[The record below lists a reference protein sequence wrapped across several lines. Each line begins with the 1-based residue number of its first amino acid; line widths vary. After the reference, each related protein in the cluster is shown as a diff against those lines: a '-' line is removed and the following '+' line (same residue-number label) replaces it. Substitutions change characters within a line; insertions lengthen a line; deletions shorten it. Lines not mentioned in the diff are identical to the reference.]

1 MNNKMKPQKSK
12 ILDGAQK
19 FSEKFLTCPKCNSEL
34 KKVEVDIEDAKTP
47 VISYQC
53 KDCDYYSFEPE
64 STMKII
70 EEIKQKESP
79 LKIKQKIIKLSQ
91 DRLGMYFNKD
101 VIDCLNLKSGEEVFV
116 SVPNNKRIV
125 LDIVK

>member
-1 MNNKMKPQKSK
+1 MGNKRKKYKLKMKSKKSM
-12 ILDGAQK
+12 A
-19 FSEKFLTCPKCNSEL
+19 CPKCNSEL
-34 KKVEVDIEDAKTP
+34 KRVEVNIEDAKTP
-47 VISYQC
+47 AVSYQC
-53 KDCDYYSFEPE
+53 DKCDYYSFEPE

-70 EEIKQKESP
+70 DEIREKESP
-79 LKIKQKIIKLSQ
+79 LKMKQKIIKLSQ

-125 LDIVK
+125 LDIVKD

>member
-1 MNNKMKPQKSK
+1 MKLQN
-12 ILDGAQK
+12 
-19 FSEKFLTCPKCNSEL
+19 CPNCKSEL
-34 KKVEVDIEDAKTP
+34 KKVKIKIEDAETKA
-47 VISYQC
+47 ISYQC

-70 EEIKQKESP
+70 GEIKQKESP

-91 DRLGMYFNKD
+91 DRLGLYFNKD

>member
-1 MNNKMKPQKSK
+1 MKMNNKM
-12 ILDGAQK
+12 
-19 FSEKFLTCPKCNSEL
+19 TCPKCNSQLRE
-34 KKVEVDIEDAKTP
+34 VEVDIEDAKTP
-47 VISYQC
+47 AISYQC
-53 KDCDYYSFEPE
+53 EGCDYYSFEPE

-70 EEIKQKESP
+70 DEIKQKESP

-101 VIDCLNLKSGEEVFV
+101 VIECLNLKSGEDVLV
-116 SVPNNKRIV
+116 SVPNKKRIV

>member
-1 MNNKMKPQKSK
+1 MNKMK
-12 ILDGAQK
+12 IA
-19 FSEKFLTCPKCNSEL
+19 CPKCNSEL
-34 KKVEVDIEDAKTP
+34 KKVEVDIEDVKTP

-70 EEIKQKESP
+70 DEIKQKESP

-91 DRLGMYFNKD
+91 DRLGMYFSKD
-101 VIDCLNLKSGEEVFV
+101 VIDCLNLKSGGEVFV
-116 SVPNNKRIV
+116 SVPSNKRIV